1 MTMKVHPLAH
11 INSLMGTTMLG
22 CSYASLVE
30 HLLIDSRKLVFAETT
45 LFFAIKTEQ
54 GDGHQYIDELY
65 RQGVR
70 SFVVSS
76 VPDLA
81 SFPDASFLI
90 SENVV
95 ASLQLLAVAHRKQ
108 FDFPVIGITGSNG
121 KTIVKEWLNHLLQQQ
136 KNIVRS
142 PRSFN
147 SQLGVPLSIWQMQ
160 ENHELGIFEAG
171 ISKPGEM
178 KKLQNMIRPDI
189 GLLTNIGEAHGEGFG
204 SIADKLAEKLQLFR
218 DAELL
223 VYCKDHSL
231 VDAAVQQ
238 LLVSGGL
245 KSSVSWGTNTAAD
258 VLVSYH
264 ATAAGRT
271 IISAVYKGIAH
282 GFSIPYIDPAAIENA
297 LHCFAICLHLGLH
310 DQVIPRMHDLP
321 PLSMRL
327 EMKQGQYGSTII
339 NDSYNADLSGLMSA
353 LDFVG
358 LQHPSRDRVAIL
370 SDVSG
375 IAGDARQAYQKV
387 ASYLVLKSIKTL
399 YAVGEQFHVFASC
412 FDHPSM
418 KVFYFKDT
426 EALLHQLQGTVFRD
440 QVVLVKGARAFH
452 FERVS
457 HFLESKNHRTRLEI
471 DLSSVA
477 QNLHQFKAGLKP
489 DTRIMAMVKA
499 FSYGAGSYEIANLL
513 QFHHVNY
520 IAVAYVDEG
529 VELRKAG
536 IRMPIMVMNTAPS
549 SFSSLVE
556 YNLEPEIY
564 SLGFAQ
570 ELNAYLQQEGISYF
584 PVHIKLDTGMHR
596 LGLEPADI
604 GHFIDLLGRSS
615 TFRVK
620 TVFTHLVA
628 SENPEH
634 DDFTIIQLQRF
645 DHCCHLLSE
654 QLGYAFIKH
663 AANTAA
669 IRRHP
674 SAEYGM
680 VRIGIGLY
688 GIDPGKG
695 DLTLLEAVALKTTI
709 AQIKEVKKGESV
721 GYGRHAVV
729 DKDTRVA
736 TIRIG
741 YADGYPRSLGN
752 GKGTVL
758 VRGKSFKTIGNVCM
772 DMTMIDTTADSS
784 ITIEDEV
791 LVFGKEHSIV
801 AVAKDA
807 GTIPYEIMT
816 GISQRVPRIYLGE

>member
-1 MTMKVHPLAH
+1 MKVHPVAE
-11 INSLMGTTMLG
+11 ISSLMGTTMIG
-22 CSYASLVE
+22 SPSASFVE
-30 HLLIDSRKLVFAETT
+30 HLLIDSRKLVFPETT
-45 LFFAIKTEQ
+45 LFFAIKTAQ

-65 RQGVR
+65 REGVR
-70 SFVVSS
+70 NFVVST

-81 SFPDASFLI
+81 SFPEARFL
-90 SENVV
+90 STDNVV
-95 ASLQLLAVAHRKQ
+95 ASLQKLAIAHRKQ
-108 FDFPVIGITGSNG
+108 FEFPVIGITGSNA
-121 KTIVKEWLNHLLQQQ
+121 KTIVKEWLNHLLQHE

-160 ENHELGIFEAG
+160 ETHELGIFEAG
-171 ISKPGEM
+171 ISRAGEM
-178 KKLQNMIRPDI
+178 DKLQQIIRPDI
-189 GLLTNIGEAHGEGFG
+189 GLLTNIGEAHGEGFD
-204 SIADKLAEKLQLFR
+204 SMTDKLAEKLQLFR
-218 DAELL
+218 DAQLL
-223 VYCKDHSL
+223 VYCKDQLL

-238 LLVSGGL
+238 ML
-245 KSSVSWGTNTAAD
+245 KSGSQRATLSWGINPGVD
-258 VLVSYH
+258 IVVSYH
-264 ATAAGRT
+264 ATAGRT
-271 IISAVYKGIAH
+271 IISALYKETSYD
-282 GFSIPYIDPAAIENA
+282 FSIPYIDPAAIENA
-297 LHCFAICLHLGLH
+297 LHCFAICLHLGLQ
-310 DQVIPRMHDLP
+310 DQVLSRMHDLP

-327 EMKQGQYGSTII
+327 EMKQGQHGSTII
-339 NDSYNADLSGLMSA
+339 NDSYNADLSGVMSA

-358 LQHPSRDRVAIL
+358 LQHPSRERVAIL

-375 IAGDARQAYQKV
+375 LAGDVLQAYEKL
-387 ASYLVLKSIKTL
+387 ASYLRLKNITTI
-399 YAVGEQFHVFASC
+399 YAVGQQFSAAASC

-418 KVFYFKDT
+418 KVFYFMDT
-426 EALLHQLQGTVFRD
+426 EALLDHLHGSNFRD
-440 QVVLVKGARAFH
+440 QVILVKGARSFH
-452 FERVS
+452 FEKVS
-457 HFLESKNHRTRLEI
+457 HLLESKNHRTRLEI

-477 QNLHQFKAGLKP
+477 QNLNQFRTGLKP
-489 DTRIMAMVKA
+489 ESRIMAMVKA

-556 YNLEPEIY
+556 FNLEPEIY
-564 SLGFAQ
+564 SIGFAQ
-570 ELNAYLQQEGISYF
+570 QLNAYLQHEGITYF

-596 LGLEPADI
+596 LGLEQADI
-604 GHFIDLLGRSS
+604 GLFIDQIGRSS
-615 TFRVK
+615 AIRIK

-628 SENPEH
+628 SENPMH
-634 DDFTIIQLQRF
+634 DDFTTTQLQRF
-645 DHCCHLLSE
+645 NHACSLLSTHF
-654 QLGYAFIKH
+654 GYPFIKH

-674 SAEYGM
+674 AAEFDM

-688 GIDPGKG
+688 GIDPGNS
-695 DLTLLEAVALKTTI
+695 DLKLQESVSLMTTI

-721 GYGRHAVV
+721 GYGRQAIV
-729 DKDTRVA
+729 DQDTRVA

-741 YADGYPRSLGN
+741 YADGFPRSLGN
-752 GKGTVL
+752 GNGTVL
-758 VRGKSFKTIGNVCM
+758 VRGNSFRTIGNVCM
-772 DMTMIDTTADSS
+772 DMTMIDVTAETD

-791 LVFGKEHSIV
+791 LVFGKGHSLV
-801 AVAKDA
+801 DVAKAA

>member
-1 MTMKVHPLAH
+1 MKVHPVAH
-11 INSLMGTTMLG
+11 ISSLMGTALLG
-22 CSYASLVE
+22 YPAERVVE
-30 HLLIDSRKLVFAETT
+30 HLLIDSRKIVFPPAT

-65 RQGVR
+65 REGVR
-70 SFVVSS
+70 NFVVSA

-81 SFPDASFLI
+81 AFPDACFLLAD
-90 SENVV
+90 NVV

-108 FDFPVIGITGSNG
+108 FDFPVIGITGSNA
-121 KTIVKEWLNHLLQQQ
+121 KTIVKEWLNHLLQQE

-160 ENHELGIFEAG
+160 ETHELGIFEAG
-171 ISKPGEM
+171 ISRTGEM
-178 KKLQNMIRPDI
+178 DRLQKMILPDI
-189 GLLTNIGEAHGEGFG
+189 GLLTNIGEAHGEGFD
-204 SIADKLAEKLQLFR
+204 SMADKLTEKLQLFR
-218 DAELL
+218 DARLL
-223 VYCKDHSL
+223 VYCKDHAL
-231 VDAAVQQ
+231 VDEKAQQ
-238 LLVSGGL
+238 MLLSGGL
-245 KSSVSWGTNTAAD
+245 KSTLTWGTHPDAD
-258 VLVSYH
+258 IVVSYQ
-264 ATAAGRT
+264 ATAERT
-271 IISAVYKGIAH
+271 VISAVYKGAAYT
-282 GFSIPYIDPAAIENA
+282 FSIPYIDAAAIENA
-297 LHCFAICLHLGLH
+297 LHCFAICLHLGLQ
-310 DQVIPRMHDLP
+310 DQVIPRMQDLP

-327 EMKQGQYGSTII
+327 EMKQGQHGSTII

-353 LDFVG
+353 LDFLG
-358 LQHPSRDRVAIL
+358 LQHPSRERVAIL

-375 IAGDARQAYQKV
+375 IAGNIRMAYEKI
-387 ASYLVLKSIKTL
+387 ASYLHLKNIVTL
-399 YAVGEQFHVFASC
+399 YAVGEQFNAFASC
-412 FDHPSM
+412 FDHPPM

-426 EALLHQLQGTVFRD
+426 EALLHHLHGLNFRD
-440 QVVLVKGARAFH
+440 QVVLVKGARSFH
-452 FERVS
+452 FEKVS

-477 QNLHQFKAGLKP
+477 QNLNQFKAGLKP
-489 DTRIMAMVKA
+489 ATRIMAMVKA
-499 FSYGAGSYEIANLL
+499 FSYGAGSYEMANLL

-536 IRMPIMVMNTAPS
+536 IRMPIMVMNTAPA

-564 SLGFAQ
+564 SIVFAQ
-570 ELNAYLQQEGISYF
+570 QLNAYFQQEGISYF

-604 GHFIDLLGRSS
+604 GHFIDQLGSS
-615 TFRVK
+615 SAFKIK

-628 SENPEH
+628 SENPMH
-634 DDFTIIQLQRF
+634 DDFTSIQLQRF
-645 DHCCHLLSE
+645 DHCCDLLSAHC
-654 QLGYAFIKH
+654 GYAFIKH

-674 SAEYGM
+674 SAEYDM

-688 GIDPGKG
+688 GIDPGNS
-695 DLTLLEAVALKTTI
+695 DLKLQESVSLKTTI

-721 GYGRHAVV
+721 GYGRHSIVNQ
-729 DKDTRVA
+729 DSRVA

-741 YADGYPRSLGN
+741 YADGFPRSLGN
-752 GKGTVL
+752 GNGSVL

-772 DMTMIDTTADSS
+772 DMTMIDVTDGAG

-791 LVFGKEHSIV
+791 LVFGKEQSIT
-801 AVAKDA
+801 AVAKAA

>member
-1 MTMKVHPLAH
+1 MRVHPLAH
-11 INSLMGTTMLG
+11 ISSLMGTTMIG
-22 CSYASLVE
+22 CPSKSLVE
-30 HLLIDSRKLVFAETT
+30 HLLIDSRKLVFPETT
-45 LFFAIKTEQ
+45 LFFAIKTDQ
-54 GDGHQYIDELY
+54 GDGHDYIDELY

-76 VPDLA
+76 SPDLA
-81 SFPDASFLI
+81 SFPEASFLLTD
-90 SENVV
+90 NVV
-95 ASLQLLAVAHRKQ
+95 ASLQTLAVAHRKQ
-108 FDFPVIGITGSNG
+108 FEFPVIGITGSNG

-160 ENHELGIFEAG
+160 ETHELGIFEAG
-171 ISKPGEM
+171 ISKRGEM
-178 KKLQNMIRPDI
+178 GRLQNMIRPDI
-189 GLLTNIGEAHGEGFG
+189 GLLTNIGDAHGEGFG
-204 SIADKLAEKLQLFR
+204 SIDDKLAEKLQLFR
-218 DAELL
+218 DSQLL
-223 VYCKDHSL
+223 VYCKDHAL
-231 VDAAVQQ
+231 VDTAVQR
-238 LLVSGGL
+238 LLMSGGL

-258 VLVSYH
+258 IVVSYH
-264 ATAAGRT
+264 AAAGRT
-271 IISAVYKGIAH
+271 IISADYKGISH

-297 LHCFAICLHLGLH
+297 LHCFAICLHLGLQ

-327 EMKQGQYGSTII
+327 EMKQGQHGSTII

-358 LQHPSRDRVAIL
+358 LQHPSRKRVAIL

-375 IAGDARQAYQKV
+375 ISGDAQLAYEKL
-387 ASYLVLKSIKTL
+387 ASYLLLKNIKTL
-399 YAVGEQFHVFASC
+399 YAVGEQFHAFACC
-412 FDHPSM
+412 FDYSSI

-426 EALLHQLQGTVFRD
+426 EDLLQHLHGINFRD
-440 QVVLVKGARAFH
+440 QVVLVKGARSFH

-457 HFLESKNHRTRLEI
+457 HFLENKNHRTRLEI

-477 QNLHQFKAGLKP
+477 QNLHLFKAGLKP

-499 FSYGAGSYEIANLL
+499 FSYGAGSYEIASLL

-564 SLGFAQ
+564 SLGFAE

-596 LGLEPADI
+596 LGLEPTDL
-604 GHFIDLLGRSS
+604 GLFIDMVGRAS

-628 SENPEH
+628 SENLEH
-634 DDFTIIQLQRF
+634 DDFTATQLQRF
-645 DHCCHLLSE
+645 DHGCELLSAH
-654 QLGYAFIKH
+654 LGYGVIRH

-674 SAEYGM
+674 SAEYDM

-695 DLTLLEAVALKTTI
+695 DLTLQEAVALKTTI

-729 DKDTRVA
+729 EKDTRVA

-752 GKGTVL
+752 GNGTVL

-772 DMTMIDTTADSS
+772 DMTMIDITADNS
-784 ITIEDEV
+784 ISIEDEV

-801 AVAKDA
+801 AVAKAA

>member
-1 MTMKVHPLAH
+1 MKVHPLAH
-11 INSLMGTTMLG
+11 ISSLMGTTLLG
-22 CSYASLVE
+22 RPADSCIE
-30 HLLIDSRKLVFAETT
+30 HLLIDSRKLVFPPTT

-65 RQGVR
+65 REGVR
-70 SFVVSS
+70 NFVVS
-76 VPDLA
+76 VLPDLS
-81 SFPDASFLI
+81 SFPEASFLLTD
-90 SENVV
+90 NVV
-95 ASLQLLAVAHRKQ
+95 ASLQMLAVAHRKQ
-108 FDFPVIGITGSNG
+108 FEFPVIGITGSNG
-121 KTIVKEWLNHLLQQQ
+121 KTIVKEWLNHLLQQE

-142 PRSFN
+142 SRSFN

-160 ENHELGIFEAG
+160 DSHELGIFEAG

-178 KKLQNMIRPDI
+178 DKLQKMIRPDI
-189 GLLTNIGEAHGEGFG
+189 GLLTNLGEAHGEGFD
-204 SIADKLAEKLQLFR
+204 SIAHKLAEKLQLFR
-218 DAELL
+218 DAQLL
-223 VYCKDHSL
+223 VYCKDHSM
-231 VDAAVQQ
+231 VDGAVQQ
-238 LLVSGGL
+238 MLLSGGL
-245 KSSVSWGTNTAAD
+245 KNSLTWGTNSGSDIVVAYQST
-258 VLVSYH
+258 
-264 ATAAGRT
+264 TGRT
-271 IISAVYKGIAH
+271 IVSAVYKGVSH
-282 GFSIPYIDPAAIENA
+282 SFSIPYIDPAAIENA
-297 LHCFAICLHLGLH
+297 MHCFAVCLHLGLQ

-327 EMKQGQYGSTII
+327 EMKQGQHGSTII

-375 IAGDARQAYQKV
+375 IAGEPRLAYEKI
-387 ASYLVLKSIKTL
+387 ASYLWLKNIKFL
-399 YAVGEQFHVFASC
+399 YAVGEQFHAFASC
-412 FDHPSM
+412 FEHPSM

-426 EALLHQLQGTVFRD
+426 EALLNHLHGASFRD
-440 QVVLVKGARAFH
+440 QVVLVKGARSFH
-452 FERVS
+452 FEKLS
-457 HFLESKNHRTRLEI
+457 HFLESKNHQTRLEI

-477 QNLHQFKAGLKP
+477 QNLNQFKAGLKP
-489 DTRIMAMVKA
+489 STRIMAMVKA
-499 FSYGAGSYEIANLL
+499 FSYGAGSFEMANLL

-570 ELNAYLQQEGISYF
+570 ELNAFLQQEGISYF

-596 LGLEPADI
+596 LGLESSDI
-604 GHFIDLLGRSS
+604 GLFIDQVGRSS
-615 TFRVK
+615 AFKVK

-628 SENPEH
+628 SENPAH
-634 DDFTIIQLQRF
+634 DDFTSIQLQRF
-645 DHCCHLLSE
+645 DHSCNILAEHF
-654 QLGYAFIKH
+654 GYAFIKH

-674 SAEYGM
+674 AAAYDM

-688 GIDPGKG
+688 GIDPGNS
-695 DLTLLEAVALKTTI
+695 DLKLQESVSLNTTI

-721 GYGRHAVV
+721 GYGRHSIVNQ
-729 DKDTRVA
+729 DTRVA

-741 YADGYPRSLGN
+741 YADGFPRSLGN
-752 GKGTVL
+752 GNGTVL
-758 VRGKSFKTIGNVCM
+758 VKGKSFKTIGNVCM
-772 DMTMIDTTADSS
+772 DMTMIDITADNS
-784 ITIEDEV
+784 ISIEDEV

-801 AVAKDA
+801 AVAKAA

-816 GISQRVPRIYLGE
+816 GISQRVPRIYLSE

>member
-1 MTMKVHPLAH
+1 L
-11 INSLMGTTMLG
+11 
-22 CSYASLVE
+22 
-30 HLLIDSRKLVFAETT
+30 
-45 LFFAIKTEQ
+45 
-54 GDGHQYIDELY
+54 
-65 RQGVR
+65 
-70 SFVVSS
+70 
-76 VPDLA
+76 
-81 SFPDASFLI
+81 
-90 SENVV
+90 
-95 ASLQLLAVAHRKQ
+95 
-108 FDFPVIGITGSNG
+108 
-121 KTIVKEWLNHLLQQQ
+121 
-136 KNIVRS
+136 KN
-142 PRSFN
+142 
-147 SQLGVPLSIWQMQ
+147 
-160 ENHELGIFEAG
+160 
-171 ISKPGEM
+171 
-178 KKLQNMIRPDI
+178 
-189 GLLTNIGEAHGEGFG
+189 
-204 SIADKLAEKLQLFR
+204 
-218 DAELL
+218 
-223 VYCKDHSL
+223 
-231 VDAAVQQ
+231 
-238 LLVSGGL
+238 
-245 KSSVSWGTNTAAD
+245 
-258 VLVSYH
+258 
-264 ATAAGRT
+264 
-271 IISAVYKGIAH
+271 
-282 GFSIPYIDPAAIENA
+282 
-297 LHCFAICLHLGLH
+297 
-310 DQVIPRMHDLP
+310 
-321 PLSMRL
+321 
-327 EMKQGQYGSTII
+327 
-339 NDSYNADLSGLMSA
+339 
-353 LDFVG
+353 
-358 LQHPSRDRVAIL
+358 
-370 SDVSG
+370 
-375 IAGDARQAYQKV
+375 
-387 ASYLVLKSIKTL
+387 IKTL
-399 YAVGEQFHVFASC
+399 YAVGEQFHAFASC
-412 FDHPSM
+412 FDYSSI

-426 EALLHQLQGTVFRD
+426 EDLLHHLHGINFRD
-440 QVVLVKGARAFH
+440 QVVLVKGARSFH

-457 HFLESKNHRTRLEI
+457 YFLENKNHRTRLEI

-477 QNLHQFKAGLKP
+477 QTLHLFKAGLKP

-499 FSYGAGSYEIANLL
+499 FSYGAGSFEMANLL

-596 LGLEPADI
+596 LGLEPTDI
-604 GHFIDLLGRSS
+604 GLFIDMVGRAS

-634 DDFTIIQLQRF
+634 DDFTETQLQRF
-645 DHCCHLLSE
+645 DQGCKLLSAH
-654 QLGYAFIKH
+654 LGYGFIRH

-674 SAEYGM
+674 SAEYDM

-695 DLTLLEAVALKTTI
+695 DLTLQEAVALKTTI

-752 GKGTVL
+752 GDGTVL

-772 DMTMIDTTADSS
+772 DMTMIDITADNS
-784 ITIEDEV
+784 ISIEDEV

-801 AVAKDA
+801 AVAKAA

>member
-1 MTMKVHPLAH
+1 MKVHPVAH
-11 INSLMGTTMLG
+11 ISSLMGTTLLG
-22 CSYASLVE
+22 HPAERVVE
-30 HLLIDSRKLVFAETT
+30 HLLIDSRKLVFPPTT

-54 GDGHQYIDELY
+54 GDGHHYIDELY
-65 RQGVR
+65 REGVR
-70 SFVVSS
+70 NFVVST
-76 VPDLA
+76 VPDLS
-81 SFPDASFLI
+81 SFPDAIFLLT
-90 SENVV
+90 ENVV
-95 ASLQLLAVAHRKQ
+95 ASLQMLAVAHRKQ
-108 FDFPVIGITGSNG
+108 FEFTVIGITGSNA
-121 KTIVKEWLNHLLQQQ
+121 KTIVKEWLNHLLQQE

-160 ENHELGIFEAG
+160 ETHELGIFEAG
-171 ISKPGEM
+171 ISRTGEM
-178 KKLQNMIRPDI
+178 DKLQKMILPDI
-189 GLLTNIGEAHGEGFG
+189 GLLTNIGEAHGEGFD
-204 SIADKLAEKLQLFR
+204 SMADKLTEKLQLFR
-218 DAELL
+218 DARLL
-223 VYCKDHSL
+223 VYCKDHPL

-238 LLVSGGL
+238 MLVSRGL
-245 KSSVSWGTNTAAD
+245 KSSLTWGIHPDADLVVSCKAVAE
-258 VLVSYH
+258 
-264 ATAAGRT
+264 RT
-271 IISAVYKGIAH
+271 VISAVCKGAAYT
-282 GFSIPYIDPAAIENA
+282 FSIPYIDAAAIENA
-297 LHCFAICLHLGLH
+297 LHCFAICLHLGLQ
-310 DQVIPRMHDLP
+310 DRVIPRMQDLP

-327 EMKQGQYGSTII
+327 EMKQGQHGSTII

-353 LDFVG
+353 LDFLG
-358 LQHPSRDRVAIL
+358 LQHPSRERVAIL

-375 IAGDARQAYQKV
+375 IAGNVRLAYEKV
-387 ASYLVLKSIKTL
+387 ASYLRLKNIITL
-399 YAVGEQFHVFASC
+399 FAVGEQFHAFASC

-426 EALLHQLQGTVFRD
+426 EALLHHLHGLNFRD
-440 QVVLVKGARAFH
+440 QVVLVKGARSFH
-452 FERVS
+452 FEKVS

-477 QNLHQFKAGLKP
+477 QNLNQFKAGLKP
-489 DTRIMAMVKA
+489 ATRIMAMVKA
-499 FSYGAGSYEIANLL
+499 FSYGAGSYEMASLL

-529 VELRKAG
+529 VELRKSG
-536 IRMPIMVMNTAPS
+536 IRMPIMVMNTAPA

-564 SLGFAQ
+564 SLAFAQ
-570 ELNAYLQQEGISYF
+570 ELNVFLQQEGISYF

-596 LGLEPADI
+596 LGLEPGDI
-604 GHFIDLLGRSS
+604 GHFIDQLGSS
-615 TFRVK
+615 SAFKIK

-628 SENPEH
+628 SENPMH
-634 DDFTIIQLQRF
+634 DDFTSIQLQRF
-645 DHCCHLLSE
+645 DHCCDLLSAHC
-654 QLGYAFIKH
+654 GYAFIKH

-674 SAEYGM
+674 SAEYEM

-688 GIDPGKG
+688 GIDPGNS
-695 DLTLLEAVALKTTI
+695 DLKLQESVSLKTTI

-721 GYGRHAVV
+721 GYGRHSIV
-729 DKDTRVA
+729 DHDTRVA

-741 YADGYPRSLGN
+741 YADGFPRSLGN
-752 GKGTVL
+752 GNGSVL

-772 DMTMIDTTADSS
+772 DMTMIDVTDGNG

-791 LVFGKEHSIV
+791 LVFGKEQSIT
-801 AVAKDA
+801 AVAKAA

>member
-1 MTMKVHPLAH
+1 MKVHPVAY
-11 INSLMGTTMLG
+11 ISSLMGTTMIG
-22 CSYASLVE
+22 SPSESFVE

-76 VPDLA
+76 APDLA
-81 SFPDASFLI
+81 FFPEASFLLTD
-90 SENVV
+90 NVV
-95 ASLQLLAVAHRKQ
+95 GSLQMLAVAHRKQ
-108 FDFPVIGITGSNG
+108 FAFPVIGITGSNG

-171 ISKPGEM
+171 ISMPGEM
-178 KKLQNMIRPDI
+178 DKLQKMIRPDI
-189 GLLTNIGEAHGEGFG
+189 GLLTNIGEAHGEGFD
-204 SIADKLAEKLQLFR
+204 SMAEKLAEKLQLFR
-218 DAELL
+218 GSQLL
-223 VYCKDHSL
+223 VYCKDHEM
-231 VDAAVQQ
+231 VDQAVQQ
-238 LLVSGGL
+238 MLLKGGL
-245 KSSVSWGTNTAAD
+245 KGAVSWGTNTGAD
-258 VLVSYH
+258 IVVSH
-264 ATAAGRT
+264 HPTAAGRAF
-271 IISAVYKGIAH
+271 ISADYKGCSYR
-282 GFSIPYIDPAAIENA
+282 FTIPYIDPAAIENA
-297 LHCFAICLHLGLH
+297 LHCFAVCLHLGLQ
-310 DQVIPRMHDLP
+310 DQVIPRMNDLP

-327 EMKQGQYGSTII
+327 EMKQGQQGSTII

-358 LQHPSRDRVAIL
+358 LQHSSRDRVAIL

-375 IAGDARQAYQKV
+375 IAGDARLAYEKV
-387 ASYLVLKSIKTL
+387 ASYLRLKNIKTL
-399 YAVGEQFHVFASC
+399 YAVGGQFNEHASC
-412 FDHPSM
+412 FGNPSM
-418 KVFYFKDT
+418 KVFYFRDT
-426 EALLHQLQGTVFRD
+426 EALLHHLHGVNFRD
-440 QVVLVKGARAFH
+440 QVVLVKGARSFH

-457 HFLESKNHRTRLEI
+457 HLLENKNHQTRLEI

-477 QNLHQFKAGLKP
+477 QNLHLFKAGLKP
-489 DTRIMAMVKA
+489 ATRIMAMVKA
-499 FSYGAGSYEIANLL
+499 FSYGAGSYEIASLL
-513 QFHHVNY
+513 QFHHVDY

-564 SLGFAQ
+564 SLRFAQ

-584 PVHIKLDTGMHR
+584 PVHLKLDTGMHR

-604 GHFIDLLGRSS
+604 GLFIDQVGRSS
-615 TFRVK
+615 ILRVK

-628 SENPEH
+628 SENPLH
-634 DDFTIIQLQRF
+634 DDFTATQLQRF
-645 DHCCHLLSE
+645 DHGCKLLSE
-654 QLGYAFIKH
+654 QLGYGFIRH

-674 SAEYGM
+674 SAEYEM

-688 GIDPGKG
+688 GIDPGKA
-695 DLTLLEAVALKTTI
+695 DLTLQEAVALKTTI
-709 AQIKEVKKGESV
+709 AQIKDVEKGESV
-721 GYGRHAVV
+721 GYGRHSIVEN
-729 DKDTRVA
+729 KTRVA

-741 YADGYPRSLGN
+741 YADGFPRSLGN
-752 GKGTVL
+752 GNGTVL
-758 VRGKSFKTIGNVCM
+758 VRGKFFKTIGNVCM
-772 DMTMIDTTADSS
+772 DMTMIDVTADSS

-791 LVFGKEHSIV
+791 LVFGKEHSVV

>member
-1 MTMKVHPLAH
+1 MKVHPVAH
-11 INSLMGTTMLG
+11 ISSLMGTTLLG
-22 CSYASLVE
+22 CQDNSFIE
-30 HLLIDSRKLVFAETT
+30 HLLIDSRKLVLAETT

-76 VPDLA
+76 VPDLD
-81 SFPDASFLI
+81 SFPDASFLLTD
-90 SENVV
+90 NVV
-95 ASLQLLAVAHRKQ
+95 ASLQMLAAAHRKQ
-108 FDFPVIGITGSNG
+108 FHYPVIGITGSNG
-121 KTIVKEWLNHLLQQQ
+121 KTIVKEWLNHLLQQE

-160 ENHELGIFEAG
+160 ETHELGIFEAG

-178 KKLQNMIRPDI
+178 EKLQNMIRPDI
-189 GLLTNIGEAHGEGFG
+189 GLLTNIGEAHGEGFD
-204 SIADKLAEKLQLFR
+204 SMADKMAEKLQLFR
-218 DAELL
+218 DAQLL
-223 VYCKDHSL
+223 VYCKEHEM
-231 VDAAVQQ
+231 VDQAVQQ
-238 LLVSGGL
+238 MLLRGGL
-245 KSSVSWGTNTAAD
+245 QGSISWGTHPAAD
-258 VLVSYH
+258 IVVSYH
-264 ATAAGRT
+264 TASGRT
-271 IISAVYKGIAH
+271 IVSADYKGITH

-297 LHCFAICLHLGLH
+297 LHCFAICLHMGLQ
-310 DQVIPRMHDLP
+310 DQVISRMNDLP

-327 EMKQGQYGSTII
+327 EMKQGQHGSTII
-339 NDSYNADLSGLMSA
+339 NDSYNADLSGMMSA

-358 LQHPSRDRVAIL
+358 LQHPSRERIAIL

-375 IAGDARQAYQKV
+375 IAGDARLAYEKV
-387 ASYLVLKSIKTL
+387 ASYLRLKNITTL
-399 YAVGEQFHVFASC
+399 YAVGELFNTHASC
-412 FDHPSM
+412 FGNQGM
-418 KVFYFKDT
+418 KVFYYRDT
-426 EALLHQLQGTVFRD
+426 EALLQHLHGVNFRD
-440 QVVLVKGARAFH
+440 QVILVKGARSFH

-457 HFLESKNHRTRLEI
+457 HFLENKNHQTRLEI

-477 QNLHQFKAGLKP
+477 QNLHLFKAGLKP
-489 DTRIMAMVKA
+489 ATRIMAMVKA

-513 QFHHVNY
+513 QFHHVDL

-570 ELNAYLQQEGISYF
+570 ELNAFLQHEGISYF

-596 LGLEPADI
+596 LGLEVDDI
-604 GHFIDLLGRSS
+604 SLFIDQVGRSS
-615 TFRVK
+615 ALRVK

-628 SENPEH
+628 SENSAH
-634 DDFTIIQLQRF
+634 DDFTAIQLQRF
-645 DHCCHLLSE
+645 DHGCRLLSE
-654 QLGYAFIKH
+654 HLGYGFIRH

-674 SAEYGM
+674 SAEYDM

-688 GIDPGKG
+688 GIDPGKA
-695 DLTLLEAVALKTTI
+695 DLSLQEAVALKTTI
-709 AQIKEVKKGESV
+709 AQIKEVEKGESV
-721 GYGRHAVV
+721 GYGRHSIVE
-729 DKDTRVA
+729 KGTRVA

-752 GKGTVL
+752 GIGTVM

-772 DMTMIDTTADSS
+772 DMTMIDITADSS
-784 ITIEDEV
+784 ITTEDEV
-791 LVFGKEHSIV
+791 LVFGKQHSIV

>member
-1 MTMKVHPLAH
+1 MKHHPVAH
-11 INSLMGTTMLG
+11 ISSLMGTTLLG
-22 CSYASLVE
+22 QSAVTGVE
-30 HLLIDSRKLVFAETT
+30 HLLIDSRKLVFPPTT

-65 RQGVR
+65 REGVR
-70 SFVVSS
+70 NFVVSI

-81 SFPDASFLI
+81 SFPEACFLLTD
-90 SENVV
+90 NVV
-95 ASLQLLAVAHRKQ
+95 ASLQILAIAHRKQ
-108 FDFPVIGITGSNG
+108 FEFPVIGITGSNG
-121 KTIVKEWLNHLLQQQ
+121 KTIVKEWLNHLLQQE

-160 ENHELGIFEAG
+160 DTHELGIFEAG
-171 ISKPGEM
+171 ISQSGEM
-178 KKLQNMIRPDI
+178 DRLQKMILPDI
-189 GLLTNIGEAHGEGFG
+189 GLLTNIGEAHGEGFD
-204 SIADKLAEKLQLFR
+204 SIKDKLFEKLQLFR
-218 DAELL
+218 DAQLL
-223 VYCKDHSL
+223 VYCKDHPL
-231 VDAAVQQ
+231 VDEAVQQ
-238 LLVSGGL
+238 MLLDGGL
-245 KSSVSWGTNTAAD
+245 RAAISWGVHPDAD

-264 ATAAGRT
+264 AIPGRT
-271 IISAVYKGIAH
+271 IVSVDYKGTNH

-297 LHCFAICLHLGLH
+297 LHCFAICLHLGLQ
-310 DQVIPRMHDLP
+310 DQVIARMNDLP

-327 EMKQGQYGSTII
+327 EMKQGQHGSTII

-353 LDFVG
+353 LDFLG
-358 LQHPSRDRVAIL
+358 LQHPSRERVAIL

-375 IAGDARQAYQKV
+375 IAGDARLAYEKL
-387 ASYLVLKSIKTL
+387 ASYLQLKNIITL
-399 YAVGEQFHVFASC
+399 YAVGEQFHAFANC
-412 FDHPSM
+412 FDHPSL

-426 EALLHQLQGTVFRD
+426 EALLQQLNGIIFRD
-440 QVVLVKGARAFH
+440 QVVLIKGARSLH
-452 FERVS
+452 FEKVS

-477 QNLHQFKAGLKP
+477 HNLNQFKAGLKP
-489 DTRIMAMVKA
+489 STRLMAMVKA
-499 FSYGAGSYEIANLL
+499 FSYGAGSYEMANLL

-536 IRMPIMVMNTAPS
+536 IRMPIMVMNTAPA

-564 SLGFAQ
+564 SIGFAQ
-570 ELNAYLQQEGISYF
+570 QLNAYLQQEGISYF

-604 GHFIDLLGRSS
+604 GYFIDQLGSS
-615 TFRVK
+615 SAFKIK

-628 SENPEH
+628 SENPAH
-634 DDFTIIQLQRF
+634 DDFTSIQLQRF
-645 DHCCHLLSE
+645 DHACHLLSAHV
-654 QLGYAFIKH
+654 GYDFIKH

-674 SAEYGM
+674 SAEYDM

-688 GIDPGKG
+688 GIDPGNS
-695 DLTLLEAVALKTTI
+695 ALKLQESVSLKSTI
-709 AQIKEVKKGESV
+709 AQIKEVKTGESV
-721 GYGRHAVV
+721 GYGRHSVAE
-729 DKDTRVA
+729 KDTRVA

-741 YADGYPRSLGN
+741 YADGFPRSLGN

-758 VRGKSFKTIGNVCM
+758 IRGKSFSTIGNVCM
-772 DMTMIDTTADSS
+772 DMTMIDVTDESS

-791 LVFGKEHSIV
+791 LVFGKDHSIV
-801 AVAKDA
+801 AVANAA